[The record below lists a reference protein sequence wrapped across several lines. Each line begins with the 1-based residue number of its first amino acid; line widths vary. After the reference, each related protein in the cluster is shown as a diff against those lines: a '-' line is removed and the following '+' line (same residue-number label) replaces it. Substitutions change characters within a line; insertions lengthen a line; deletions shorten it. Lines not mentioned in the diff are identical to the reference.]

1 VLRFR
6 TFAEDDLFEVLKL
19 ANVTLD
25 ENYDGGLFL
34 HFARLYPEGFIVAE
48 NERGIVGFIVGT
60 I

>member
-1 VLRFR
+1 MLRFR

-34 HFARLYPEGFIVAE
+34 LSLIHI
-48 NERGIVGFIVGT
+48 
-60 I
+60 